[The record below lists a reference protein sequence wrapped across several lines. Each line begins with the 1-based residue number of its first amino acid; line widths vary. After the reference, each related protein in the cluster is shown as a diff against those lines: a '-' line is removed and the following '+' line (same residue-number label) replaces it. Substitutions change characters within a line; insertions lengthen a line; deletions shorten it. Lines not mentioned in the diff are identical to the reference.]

1 MSTNLIIKDRG
12 TGKSAQLLYTSA
24 TTQYP
29 ILTKT
34 KDRAVNLLKMAEDL
48 DLCIPVPL
56 TENDIKSRGIR
67 LPENILVDEGYDLIG
82 TALNYYLGTHV
93 VAVTLSDK
101 LKERYDK
108 KLSKAYLE
116 GRYGAIPVFR
126 QFSFQKGE

>member
-1 MSTNLIIKDRG
+1 MGTNLIIKDRG
-12 TGKSAQLLYTSA
+12 TGKSTQLLYTSA
-24 TTQYP
+24 VTQYP

-34 KDRAVNLLKMAEDL
+34 KNMADNLLKMAEDL

-93 VAVTLSDK
+93 VAVTLTDK
-101 LKERYDK
+101 IKEGYDK
-108 KLSKAYLE
+108 K
-116 GRYGAIPVFR
+116 
-126 QFSFQKGE
+126 

>member
-1 MSTNLIIKDRG
+1 MKNLDCKGEFMSTNLIIKDRG

-56 TENDIKSRGIR
+56 TENDIESRKIR
-67 LPENILVDEGYDLIG
+67 LPKNILVDDGYDLIG
-82 TALNYYLGTHV
+82 TALNYYLRTHV
-93 VAVTLSDK
+93 VAVTLTDK

-108 KLSKAYLE
+108 K
-116 GRYGAIPVFR
+116 
-126 QFSFQKGE
+126 

>member
-56 TENDIKSRGIR
+56 TENDIKSNQN
-67 LPENILVDEGYDLIG
+67 LILEQLIWKDLY
-82 TALNYYLGTHV
+82 ADL
-93 VAVTLSDK
+93 
-101 LKERYDK
+101 
-108 KLSKAYLE
+108 LSKCLTE
-116 GRYGAIPVFR
+116 WV
-126 QFSFQKGE
+126 EE

>member
-12 TGKSAQLLYTSA
+12 TGKSIQLLYTSA

-34 KDRAVNLLKMAEDL
+34 KNMADNLVKMADDL
-48 DLCIPVPL
+48 ELCIPVPL
-56 TENDIKSRGIR
+56 TENDIESGRIR
-67 LPENILVDEGYDLIG
+67 LPESILVDEGYDLIG

-108 KLSKAYLE
+108 K
-116 GRYGAIPVFR
+116 
-126 QFSFQKGE
+126 

>member
-12 TGKSAQLLYTSA
+12 TGKSTQLLYTSA

-29 ILTKT
+29 ILTQT
-34 KDRAVNLLKMAEDL
+34 KYRAVNLLKMAEDL

-56 TENDIKSRGIR
+56 TENDIKSSRIR

-101 LKERYDK
+101 LRRDMTKNDY
-108 KLSKAYLE
+108 SS
-116 GRYGAIPVFR
+116 G
-126 QFSFQKGE
+126 S

>member
-12 TGKSAQLLYTSA
+12 TGKSTQLLYASA
-24 TTQYP
+24 ATQYP

-34 KDRAVNLLKMAEDL
+34 KNMANNLLKMADDL
-48 DLCIPVPL
+48 ELYIPVPL
-56 TENDIKSRGIR
+56 TENDIKSIESREIR

-93 VAVTLSDK
+93 VAVTLTDK

-108 KLSKAYLE
+108 K
-116 GRYGAIPVFR
+116 
-126 QFSFQKGE
+126 

>member
-12 TGKSAQLLYTSA
+12 TGKSTHLLYTSA

-34 KDRAVNLLKMAEDL
+34 KNMADNLLKMAEDL

-56 TENDIKSRGIR
+56 VKYDIESKGIK

-82 TALNYYLGTHV
+82 TAIDYYLGTHV

-108 KLSKAYLE
+108 K
-116 GRYGAIPVFR
+116 
-126 QFSFQKGE
+126 

>member
-56 TENDIKSRGIR
+56 TENDIESRKIR
-67 LPENILVDEGYDLIG
+67 LPENILVDDGYDLIG
-82 TALNYYLGTHV
+82 TALNYYLRTHV
-93 VAVTLSDK
+93 VVVTLTDK

-108 KLSKAYLE
+108 K
-116 GRYGAIPVFR
+116 
-126 QFSFQKGE
+126 

>member
-34 KDRAVNLLKMAEDL
+34 KDRAVNLLK
-48 DLCIPVPL
+48 I
-56 TENDIKSRGIR
+56 
-67 LPENILVDEGYDLIG
+67 VDEGYDLIG

-101 LKERYDK
+101 LKERYGKNDY
-108 KLSKAYLE
+108 SS
-116 GRYGAIPVFR
+116 G
-126 QFSFQKGE
+126 S

>member
-12 TGKSAQLLYTSA
+12 KGKSTQLLYTSA

-34 KDRAVNLLKMAEDL
+34 KNMADNLLKMADYL
-48 DLCIPVPL
+48 GLYIPVPL
-56 TENDIKSRGIR
+56 IENDVESRGIR

-108 KLSKAYLE
+108 K
-116 GRYGAIPVFR
+116 
-126 QFSFQKGE
+126 